1 MTLLMKI
8 LTEILVEGSGLA
20 TGTSNDW
27 GLPRGCFW
35 VASVLGTGNAHIVFF
50 SWLPGMFVP
59 SCHPSRIISYQGQII
74 PPSKAVLTAWS
85 WICSISGASPGH
97 LFSAN
102 LRAPIGHCAS
112 GPTLSKKRARLS
124 GPLLVS
130 VLGSPPGCR
139 ITWATHTPADL
150 LSLGGQRGLLTDQIL
165 ILMALVPHPV
175 PQLLFEKLADAFRW
189 LAICP

>member
-35 VASVLGTGNAHIVFF
+35 LASVLGTGNAHIVFF

-102 LRAPIGHCAS
+102 LRAPIGHVLLALLYLKR
-112 GPTLSKKRARLS
+112 GPGSLGHRWSLSLA
-124 GPLLVS
+124 PLQAA
-130 VLGSPPGCR
+130 GSPGPP
-139 ITWATHTPADL
+139 THL
-150 LSLGGQRGLLTDQIL
+150 QIFY
-165 ILMALVPHPV
+165 H
-175 PQLLFEKLADAFRW
+175 
-189 LAICP
+189 